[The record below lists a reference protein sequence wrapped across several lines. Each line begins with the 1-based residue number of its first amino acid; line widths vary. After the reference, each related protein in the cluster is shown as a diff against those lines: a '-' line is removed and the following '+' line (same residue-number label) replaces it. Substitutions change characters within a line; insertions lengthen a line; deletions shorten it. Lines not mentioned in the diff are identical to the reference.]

1 MGVSEFCK
9 YQRIFNFGSR
19 TGIDLSGEASG
30 ILYTQDTMGSVDLA
44 TNSFG
49 QGFECTMI
57 QEAAAISSIVNGGYY
72 YQPHIVSR
80 IVSPTGS
87 TKKVNNGILKA
98 QTIASDNAAKIK
110 SYMKLA
116 VDEGGCGYSKV
127 NGYSMGGKT
136 GTAQKI
142 PRADGKYLVSFI
154 GFAPYE
160 NPEIVLYVVVDEP
173 NASQQADNRYAQWI
187 AKDLLT
193 EILPYMNIYPD
204 EELLPANE
212 ILNSTLEN
220 NMSTEVEADTVA
232 DTNVPEVMGSEDEA
246 NTRGG
251 NTYLD
256 DGITNEEAGFAD

>member
-1 MGVSEFCK
+1 M
-9 YQRIFNFGSR
+9 
-19 TGIDLSGEASG
+19 
-30 ILYTQDTMGSVDLA
+30 
-44 TNSFG
+44 
-49 QGFECTMI
+49 
-57 QEAAAISSIVNGGYY
+57 
-72 YQPHIVSR
+72 
-80 IVSPTGS
+80 
-87 TKKVNNGILKA
+87 
-98 QTIASDNAAKIK
+98 
-110 SYMKLA
+110 
-116 VDEGGCGYSKV
+116 
-127 NGYSMGGKT
+127 
-136 GTAQKI
+136 
-142 PRADGKYLVSFI
+142 
-154 GFAPYE
+154 
-160 NPEIVLYVVVDEP
+160 LYVVVDEP

-220 NMSTEVEADTVA
+220 SMSTEVEADTVA